1 MLRLVSFPC
10 SLFAALPVGL
20 SSLFLTPNSLFSTP
34 YSAPLT
40 TLIAYLLGS
49 IPFGYLIVRGQK
61 GVDIRTTGSGGT
73 GATNVM
79 RNLGIAGFAATFV
92 FDFAKGYGAIWLT
105 SRLTNSDP
113 RWIAAAAVAAI
124 AGHIFPVWLRFHG
137 GKGVATS
144 VGVFAALAPIPL
156 AFVLVIFLVVL
167 AAWRYVSLGS
177 VIAAAAFP
185 ALVYLQVHLL
195 GRPAKASV
203 LGAAGA
209 AILVIASHHGNIR
222 RLLHGTENKIGRQA
236 VKE

>member
-1 MLRLVSFPC
+1 VFRLVSFPC

-20 SSLFLTPNSLFSTP
+20 SSRFPAPYFLFPTP

-49 IPFGYLIVRGQK
+49 IPFGYLIVRWQK
-61 GVDIRTTGSGGT
+61 GIDIRTTGSGGT

-92 FDFAKGYGAIWLT
+92 LDFAKGYAAIWIT
-105 SRLTNSDP
+105 SRLTGGDP
-113 RWIAAAAVAAI
+113 NWIAAAAVAAI

-137 GKGVATS
+137 GKGVATG
-144 VGVFAALAPIPL
+144 VGVFVALAPIPM
-156 AFVLVIFLVVL
+156 AFVVVIFLVVL
-167 AAWRYVSLGS
+167 ATWRYVSLGS
-177 VIAAAAFP
+177 IVASAAFP
-185 ALVYLQVHLL
+185 ALVYLLNH
-195 GRPAKASV
+195 PATAIV

-209 AILVIASHHGNIR
+209 AVLVIASHHANIR